1 MRNPLYLFIDES
13 GDPGDDDGT
22 RNTTPYYVELV
33 IHIESKYL
41 ETLGAHVS
49 NWRYVE
55 CIIREP
61 KILPKDEEKCKRFL
75 QPFVEV
81 HKVGAIKC
89 AAVYLRKD
97 KYNGPYLKTDD
108 PIWNNRLRF
117 RNFVHKQLLKHYFS
131 LYPKVLDD
139 YIVAVFD
146 YYRMLRADLENVTFY
161 LRDICEF
168 PLDSIVHLN
177 SKSSWVLQ
185 TAGQLANAVSQI
197 PLGNDG
203 ASVAEMLSFVEL
215 KDITNVP

>member
-1 MRNPLYLFIDES
+1 MINPLYLFIDES

-22 RNTTPYYVELV
+22 RNTTPYYAELA
-33 IHIESKYL
+33 IQIDSKYL
-41 ETLGAHVS
+41 ETLGAHIS

-61 KILPKDEEKCKRFL
+61 KTLPKDKEKCKRFL

-81 HKVGAIKC
+81 HGVGAIKC
-89 AAVYLRKD
+89 VAVYLRKD
-97 KYNGPYLKTDD
+97 KYTGPYLKANSPTGNK
-108 PIWNNRLRF
+108 PIKF
-117 RNFVHKQLLKHYFS
+117 RNFVHKQLLEHYFS
-131 LYPKVLDD
+131 LYSKAPGD
-139 YIVAVFD
+139 YIVTIFD
-146 YYRMLRADLENVTFY
+146 YHRMLRADLENVTFY
-161 LRDICEF
+161 LRNICEF
-168 PLDSIVHLN
+168 PLDSIIHLN

-197 PLGNDG
+197 PLGNDE

>member
-1 MRNPLYLFIDES
+1 MINPLYLFIDES
-13 GDPGDDDGT
+13 GDPGNDDGT
-22 RNTTPYYVELV
+22 RNTTPYYVELA

-81 HKVGAIKC
+81 HKVGAIQC
-89 AAVYLRKD
+89 TAVYLRKD

-117 RNFVHKQLLKHYFS
+117 RNFVHKQLLEHYFS
-131 LYPKVLDD
+131 LYPKAPDD
-139 YIVAVFD
+139 YIVTVFD

-168 PLDSIVHLN
+168 PLDSIIHLN
-177 SKSSWVLQ
+177 SKSCWVLQ

-197 PLGNDG
+197 PLGNDT
-203 ASVAEMLSFVEL
+203 ASVVEMLSFVEL